1 MPYRK
6 LPNTDLSRINAL
18 ETALERCQRENI
30 PGIVIP
36 TLYIQEMKGFLPGF
50 KSAQLAYQQALDQQQ
65 QSSLKYQK
73 KFNVARM
80 YVSHF
85 LQVFQFCILRK
96 EFLPEIR
103 SLYKLPIDSS
113 NLPELSTEAQ
123 LLECCAHVIE
133 GERIR
138 TSQGGVPIYNPTIA
152 KVNVHCTMFKE
163 TAQEH
168 KVFQGNTHRTLE
180 QLRIL
185 RPEADRLILNV
196 WNAVETHFKHL
207 EEKNFYQS
215 CSEYGVRYYKR
226 KAKHDD

>member
-18 ETALERCQRENI
+18 ETALDRCQLENT

-50 KSAQLAYQQALDQQQ
+50 KSAQLAYQQALNQQQ

-73 KFNVARM
+73 KFNTARM

-85 LQVFQFCILRK
+85 LQVFQLCILRK
-96 EFLPEIR
+96 EFRPEIR

-113 NLPELSTEAQ
+113 NLPELSTEAH

-163 TAQEH
+163 TVQEH
-168 KVFQGNTHRTLE
+168 KVFQSNTLRTLE
-180 QLRIL
+180 QVRIL
-185 RPEADRLILNV
+185 RPEADRLILTV

-207 EEKNFYQS
+207 EGENFYQS
-215 CSEYGVRYYKR
+215 CSDYGVRYYQR
-226 KAKHDD
+226 KEKTDD